1 MRLLVYHFAHNIT
14 IGMYGRRIL
23 AWIVQEAS
31 DAEFARRMQMRSD
44 AAMATGRSL
53 PAGADEAE
61 LARGMHEL
69 EALQATG
76 GTMDGAMPHWR
87 LGGMLGRRGGH
98 PMMPVPAPPRGR
110 SFGSGASRSRV
121 LGGASLADAMLDM
134 LGDESM
140 MAAGGMGAHVHNR
153 MHLVRE
159 AFMSLHTGRLPPH
172 MLLSDRDFDENDY
185 EMLLALDEGVENRKG
200 AVSFL
205 VRVSV

>member
-1 MRLLVYHFAHNIT
+1 M
-14 IGMYGRRIL
+14 
-23 AWIVQEAS
+23 
-31 DAEFARRMQMRSD
+31 
-44 AAMATGRSL
+44 
-53 PAGADEAE
+53 
-61 LARGMHEL
+61 
-69 EALQATG
+69 
-76 GTMDGAMPHWR
+76 
-87 LGGMLGRRGGH
+87 
-98 PMMPVPAPPRGR
+98 
-110 SFGSGASRSRV
+110 

-200 AVSFL
+200 AVSLL
-205 VRVSV
+205 VQSACVNDRHRGDVNLQHFWSCPPYVCALDTSVWLWF